1 MKLLFFCI
9 TIVSVLGLSAQHDKI
24 LEIRDYYYSVKKTI
38 ENQKPDSAWYYYSDQ
53 IVRNRQDLPW
63 RAIGIFHD
71 TLTFWYDDLMS
82 ATIEEN
88 ENGDST
94 DALVLVTSSSQ
105 MSMMYLYR
113 EWLFLEGNL
122 IFYYDR
128 MIGYDE
134 ESSWEYRYYFD
145 NKKLIRFMQGNQII
159 SYDDDPNEILQF
171 GEEIKSL
178 FNTIINL

>member
-1 MKLLFFCI
+1 MKTLLAIACFSIFI
-9 TIVSVLGLSAQHDKI
+9 NSYSQQDKI
-24 LEIRDYYYSVKKTI
+24 LEIREYYYSVKKTI
-38 ENQKPDSAWYYYSDQ
+38 ESQTPDSAWTYYSDQ
-53 IVRNRQDLPW
+53 IIRNRQDLPW

-71 TLTFWYDDLMS
+71 TITFWYSDLMS
-82 ATIEEN
+82 AAMEN
-88 ENGDST
+88 DTEGDST
-94 DALVLVTSSSQ
+94 DALVLVTSSAQ
-105 MSMMYLYR
+105 LSMMFIYR

-134 ESSWEYRYYFD
+134 DSTWEYRYYFD
-145 NKKLIRFMQGNQII
+145 NNKLIRFMQGNQII